1 MSAGLSY
8 KTPSRRDEIASTYSL
23 VYSAA
28 RHFSVSAAV
37 SAALCWPL
45 FSAWHAAAAEDPWA
59 KLEDSPS
66 MTCLDNEAEL
76 NRIWIDNG
84 DLYWSDYGNVSAICR
99 QMNSGDAE
107 PADGNECVVSRR
119 DSSSQQWYFK
129 IAIKDSSSSMKVE
142 NFFDFDIGQWDLITE
157 VYGFQERT
165 TLPCW

>member
-1 MSAGLSY
+1 M
-8 KTPSRRDEIASTYSL
+8 TFRRL
-23 VYSAA
+23 
-28 RHFSVSAAV
+28 SVSCV
-37 SAALCWPL
+37 QGLLLTLCVVAGPIAQA
-45 FSAWHAAAAEDPWA
+45 SDDPWA

-76 NRIWIDNG
+76 NRIWVDKG

-99 QMNSGDAE
+99 QMNSGEAE
-107 PADGNECVVSRR
+107 LADGNECVVSRR
-119 DSSSQQWYFK
+119 DSASQQWYFK

-157 VYGFQERT
+157 VYGFQERA